1 MIKMKIVISKEAM
14 DANNTFL
21 AEVLTL
27 LIIHFNINVE
37 KVKEE
42 LIKKGLITH
51 YAKRDTLF
59 SKGYCLSQEAVKL
72 IENLQADSVV
82 LKKERNLESL
92 AKELKTL
99 FPKGMK
105 LGTSICWTEG
115 VSLIVKRLKRFF
127 DKYDKDNKYTDEEII
142 DATKR
147 YIESFNGDYSYM
159 RTLKYFIWAE
169 KVNKAGEVESTS
181 DLLTYLDN
189 KGEENIQRDIGV
201 ELV

>member
-1 MIKMKIVISKEAM
+1 MKIVISKEAM

-82 LKKERNLESL
+82 LKKR
-92 AKELKTL
+92 K
-99 FPKGMK
+99 K
-105 LGTSICWTEG
+105 LGISCQRI
-115 VSLIVKRLKRFF
+115 
-127 DKYDKDNKYTDEEII
+127 KD
-142 DATKR
+142 
-147 YIESFNGDYSYM
+147 
-159 RTLKYFIWAE
+159 FI
-169 KVNKAGEVESTS
+169 S
-181 DLLTYLDN
+181 
-189 KGEENIQRDIGV
+189 
-201 ELV
+201 